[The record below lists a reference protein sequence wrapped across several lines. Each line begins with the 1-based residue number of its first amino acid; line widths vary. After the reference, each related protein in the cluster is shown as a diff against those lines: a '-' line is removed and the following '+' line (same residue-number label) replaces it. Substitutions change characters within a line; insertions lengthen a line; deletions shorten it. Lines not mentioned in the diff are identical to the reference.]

1 VEAARAPG
9 TTVEVS
15 DLFYNTP
22 ARRKFLG
29 APQGELRAA
38 IRMLEACALARP
50 GIGFRLVVDGRERF
64 DWPPAGSARERA
76 AALWGARVADQRL
89 EGHAERDGMT
99 AALLLGLPEH
109 ARATREGQVF
119 LVNRRWIQSPMLAA
133 ALRRAYGNLLP
144 AGRHPAAT
152 LWLTVPPARLD
163 VNVHPTKRE
172 VRFADEDQVFALV
185 AAAASMPLATLTPP
199 FTVVR
204 GRDAGG
210 TPLEERWSDVVREP
224 SPHDAIPELGLRLP
238 PAVPTAQDAG
248 AAPPMPAGPLDR
260 EPELWQLHR
269 TYILAPVRGGLV
281 MVDQH
286 AAHERILYEDARAR
300 LSGQAGA
307 SQQLLFPAL
316 VDLSRHQ
323 FELLLELGPWL
334 EQLGWNLTPLGPP
347 TVVIHG
353 APGGLKIERPGE
365 LLQDLLDGVSESTG
379 RGAQEDVVEQL
390 ARSFAC
396 HAAVKAGDTL
406 SQAEMRALVD
416 RLFATSQPHGD
427 PHGRVTYVRLD
438 LDELHRRFGRS

>member
-1 VEAARAPG
+1 
-9 TTVEVS
+9 
-15 DLFYNTP
+15 
-22 ARRKFLG
+22 
-29 APQGELRAA
+29 
-38 IRMLEACALARP
+38 
-50 GIGFRLVVDGRERF
+50 
-64 DWPPAGSARERA
+64 
-76 AALWGARVADQRL
+76 
-89 EGHAERDGMT
+89 
-99 AALLLGLPEH
+99 
-109 ARATREGQVF
+109 VF

-144 AGRHPAAT
+144 SGRFPAAT

-185 AAAASMPLATLTPP
+185 AAAAAMPLATLTPP

-204 GRDAGG
+204 GRGAEE
-210 TPLEERWSDVVREP
+210 TPLEERWSDMVREP
-224 SPHDAIPELGLRLP
+224 SPHDAIPELGLALP
-238 PAVPTAQDAG
+238 PPVAIADDASAGIG
-248 AAPPMPAGPLDR
+248 AASPASPARPLER

-286 AAHERILYEDARAR
+286 AAHERILYEEARAR

-365 LLQDLLDGVSESTG
+365 LLQDLLDGVSESSG

-396 HAAVKAGDTL
+396 HAAIKAGDTL

-416 RLFATSQPHGD
+416 RLFATSHPHGD